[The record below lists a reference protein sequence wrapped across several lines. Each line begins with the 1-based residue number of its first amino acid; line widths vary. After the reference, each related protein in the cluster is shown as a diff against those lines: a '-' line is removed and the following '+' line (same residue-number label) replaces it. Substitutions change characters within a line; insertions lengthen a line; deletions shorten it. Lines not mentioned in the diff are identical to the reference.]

1 MTETESAE
9 RIGLSIGPGAV
20 GVVAVLV
27 GMGSSFLY
35 PLVVAG
41 LLPGI
46 EQIASTVPRSSHPFV
61 VYLSVIP
68 GPILLTWGAFA
79 YVDDEYTPLTP
90 RRALAALVPALVSV
104 CLGVSVFA
112 ARWTGVAPTDIEG
125 QARAP
130 LSLVEALQLEL
141 TAVQFVALAAV
152 SATFVGTVA
161 ATRDRWTALAT
172 GVVPVGLVAA
182 GLAWGPQQISLST
195 LTLVAATMAIP
206 FAAGYAATRSGSR
219 HRTV

>member
-9 RIGLSIGPGAV
+9 RIGLSIGPGTV

-46 EQIASTVPRSSHPFV
+46 EQIASTAPRSSHPFV

-90 RRALAALVPALVSV
+90 RRALAALVPVLVSV
-104 CLGVSVFA
+104 CLGVSLFA
-112 ARWTGVAPTDIEG
+112 ARWTGATPTDIEG

-130 LSLVEALQLEL
+130 LTLVEALQVEL

-152 SATFVGTVA
+152 SAMVVGSVA

-172 GVVPVGLVAA
+172 GAVPLGLVVA
-182 GLAWGPQQISLST
+182 GLAWGPQHLTPST
-195 LTLVAATMAIP
+195 VPLVAATMAIP
-206 FAAGYAATRSGSR
+206 FGIGYVATRSGSR
-219 HRTV
+219 YQTV